1 MAGERPV
8 LLAGPTG
15 SGKSGL
21 ALALAERLGG
31 VVVNADSQQVY
42 GDWRVLTARPSVA
55 EEARAPH
62 RLYGFL
68 ALDAPYSVGQWLR
81 DLAAV
86 LAQARAT
93 GQRPIVVGGTGL
105 YFTALTEGLAEIPPV
120 PPETRAA
127 AEARL
132 ATEGLPALAA
142 ALAARD
148 PATAKTL
155 DLANPARVLR
165 AWEVLEATGRGLA
178 AWQADTPPPLIPPG
192 DAVRL
197 ALDPPVEALDRRLA
211 TRFRQMLATGALAEA
226 EAVAALTPDPAWPG
240 MKALGAAELVAYVR
254 GTLDLE
260 TATERAILA
269 TRRYAKRQ
277 RTWIRGRL
285 PDWQRLETRDPEAAF
300 AALDTQPVT
309 ASRV

>member
-1 MAGERPV
+1 MGGDRPV

-55 EEARAPH
+55 EEAQAPH

-86 LAQARAT
+86 LAEVRAT
-93 GQRPIVVGGTGL
+93 GQRPIVIGGTGL

-120 PPETRAA
+120 PPEIRAK

-132 ATEGLPALAA
+132 ATDGLPALAA
-142 ALAARD
+142 ALATRD
-148 PATAKTL
+148 PATAQTL

-178 AWQADTPPPLIPPG
+178 AWQA
-192 DAVRL
+192 
-197 ALDPPVEALDRRLA
+197 E
-211 TRFRQMLATGALAEA
+211 
-226 EAVAALTPDPAWPG
+226 
-240 MKALGAAELVAYVR
+240 
-254 GTLDLE
+254 
-260 TATERAILA
+260 
-269 TRRYAKRQ
+269 
-277 RTWIRGRL
+277 
-285 PDWQRLETRDPEAAF
+285 
-300 AALDTQPVT
+300 
-309 ASRV
+309 